1 MITTSWRLF
10 DFAQN
15 LRSGM
20 AMHSKR
26 SESVVTAQHEIHE
39 HSSIEAAARAT
50 QYQRNGISP
59 SAPWR
64 FVRDPVKL
72 LLRYLCSRCAL
83 VAISAH
89 PRRLYNLWIA
99 LPRRTWHFSCVSS
112 TLMLRSWR
120 LNYVYDNCHC
130 ATAEQG
136 IKRPRFHCYRPRP
149 PPRRISSHNAHTKDT
164 GGRSYSPVSTGR
176 WISSYPAPPPARYS
190 FITHALLSPSL
201 IINMLH
207 YISTG
212 F

>member
-26 SESVVTAQHEIHE
+26 SESVVTAKHEIHE

-99 LPRRTWHFSCVSS
+99 LPRRTWRFSCVSS

-149 PPRRISSHNAHTKDT
+149 PPPAGYLPTTHTPKILA
-164 GGRSYSPVSTGR
+164 GGLTPQSVLGDGYRHIPPR
-176 WISSYPAPPPARYS
+176 PPPPD
-190 FITHALLSPSL
+190 TLS
-201 IINMLH
+201 
-207 YISTG
+207 
-212 F
+212 